1 MNWIVE
7 CVLYVFLGISAV
19 LALGVPDLLTA
30 AVVTTAFSFTAAILY
45 MSMGAIDVGFTE
57 AVVGAGIVG
66 VFFVAAISRTTRKT
80 KD

>member
-1 MNWIVE
+1 MA
-7 CVLYVFLGISAV
+7 SAV
-19 LALGVPDLLTA
+19 VALGVPDLLTA

-66 VFFVAAISRTTRKT
+66 VFFVAALSRTTRKT